1 MMTDFDFAGF
11 LDTDNQKDFALSLI
25 NLFDIIISGSD
36 EKLINEKIKNVLN
49 NSISKDFDGLVSEIN
64 NFDYLSETSKIS
76 LLSIINLITP
86 NLSVSDSLDN
96 EWKETLLLSKKTISL
111 KIKSISEESDLRF
124 IAQISQWIEKD
135 NTNAIN
141 FQKLADLFND
151 IENLDEF
158 RNGIINKYPENLS
171 EIIEKLD
178 NKRKKGF
185 VQKDIVEILEKRG
198 VGNNISVLVT
208 QEATSG
214 ISSHQLLTDPLIQ
227 VEINENNDPE
237 KAFEVMEVLPEIGT
251 LLTSTASDKNGSF
264 LFLVLCKNK
273 NSIQELEKL
282 NITFKEYL
290 QK

>member
-25 NLFDIIISGSD
+25 NLFNGIISDLNEDS
-36 EKLINEKIKNVLN
+36 INEKINDVLN
-49 NSISKDFDGLVSEIN
+49 NSISKDFDGLVSELN
-64 NFDYLSETSKIS
+64 NFDLSSETSKIS

-96 EWKETLLLSKKTISL
+96 EWKESLLLSKKTISL
-111 KIKSISEESDLRF
+111 KIKSIFKESDLRF

-151 IENLDEF
+151 IENLDELG
-158 RNGIINKYPENLS
+158 NDIINKYPENLS

-273 NSIQELEKL
+273 NSIQELEKQ
-282 NITFKEYL
+282 NIIFKEYP

>member
-1 MMTDFDFAGF
+1 MTDFDFAGF

-25 NLFDIIISGSD
+25 NLFDGIISDSD

-49 NSISKDFDGLVSEIN
+49 NSISKDFDGLVSVLN
-64 NFDYLSETSKIS
+64 NFDFSSETSKIS

-86 NLSVSDSLDN
+86 NLSVSDTLDN

-158 RNGIINKYPENLS
+158 RNDLINKYPENLS

>member
-1 MMTDFDFAGF
+1 MTDFDFAGF

-49 NSISKDFDGLVSEIN
+49 NSISQDFDGLVSVLN
-64 NFDYLSETSKIS
+64 NFDFSSETSKIS

-158 RNGIINKYPENLS
+158 RNGVINKYPENLS

-273 NSIQELEKL
+273 NSIQELEKQ
-282 NITFKEYL
+282 NIIFKEYP

>member
-1 MMTDFDFAGF
+1 MTDFDFAGF

-25 NLFDIIISGSD
+25 NLFDSIISGSD

-49 NSISKDFDGLVSEIN
+49 NSISKDFDGLVSVLN
-64 NFDYLSETSKIS
+64 NFDFSSETSKIS

-158 RNGIINKYPENLS
+158 RNDIINKYPENLS

-208 QEATSG
+208 QEAMSG
-214 ISSHQLLTDPLIQ
+214 ISSQQLLTDPLIQ

>member
-1 MMTDFDFAGF
+1 MTDFDFAGF

-49 NSISKDFDGLVSEIN
+49 NSISQDFDGLVSVLN
-64 NFDYLSETSKIS
+64 NFDFSSETSKIS

-158 RNGIINKYPENLS
+158 RNGVINKYPENLS

>member
-1 MMTDFDFAGF
+1 MTDFDFAGF

-49 NSISKDFDGLVSEIN
+49 NSISQDFDGLVSVLN
-64 NFDYLSETSKIS
+64 NFDFSSETSKIS

-273 NSIQELEKL
+273 NSIQELEKQ
-282 NITFKEYL
+282 NIIFKEYP

>member
-1 MMTDFDFAGF
+1 MVTDFDFAGF

-25 NLFDIIISGSD
+25 NLFNGIISDLNEDS
-36 EKLINEKIKNVLN
+36 INEKINDVLN
-49 NSISKDFDGLVSEIN
+49 NSISKDFDGLVSVLN
-64 NFDYLSETSKIS
+64 NFDFSSETSKIS

-158 RNGIINKYPENLS
+158 KNGVINKYPENLS

>member
-25 NLFDIIISGSD
+25 NLFDGIISGSD

-49 NSISKDFDGLVSEIN
+49 NSISKDFDGLVSVLN
-64 NFDYLSETSKIS
+64 NFDFSSETSKIS

-208 QEATSG
+208 QEAMSG
-214 ISSHQLLTDPLIQ
+214 ISNHHLLTDPLIQ

>member
-1 MMTDFDFAGF
+1 MTDFDFAGF

-25 NLFDIIISGSD
+25 NLFDVIISGSD

-49 NSISKDFDGLVSEIN
+49 NSISKDFDGLVSVLN
-64 NFDYLSETSKIS
+64 NFDFSSETSKIS

>member
-25 NLFDIIISGSD
+25 NLFDGIISDSD
-36 EKLINEKIKNVLN
+36 EKLINAKIKNVLN
-49 NSISKDFDGLVSEIN
+49 NSISKDFDGLVSVLN
-64 NFDYLSETSKIS
+64 NFDFSSETSKIS

-208 QEATSG
+208 QEAMSG
-214 ISSHQLLTDPLIQ
+214 ISNHHLLTDPLIQ

>member
-1 MMTDFDFAGF
+1 MTDFDFAGF

-25 NLFDIIISGSD
+25 NLFDGIISDSD
-36 EKLINEKIKNVLN
+36 EKLINAKIKNVLN
-49 NSISKDFDGLVSEIN
+49 NSISKDFDGLVSVLN
-64 NFDYLSETSKIS
+64 NFDFSSETSKIS

-208 QEATSG
+208 QEAMSG
-214 ISSHQLLTDPLIQ
+214 ISNHHLLTDPLIQ

-251 LLTSTASDKNGSF
+251 LLTSTATDKNGSF
-264 LFLVLCKNK
+264 LFLVLFKNK

>member
-1 MMTDFDFAGF
+1 MTDFDFAGF

-25 NLFDIIISGSD
+25 NLFDGIISGSD

-49 NSISKDFDGLVSEIN
+49 NSISKDFDGLVSVLN
-64 NFDYLSETSKIS
+64 NFDFSSETSKIS

-158 RNGIINKYPENLS
+158 RNGVINKYPENLS